1 MTQDAPAAQA
11 AAKAPAQASAQASA
25 TRGRPVWMLVLL
37 IAGWVLLRAATWQ
50 PGLPDLGRRLTD
62 TARVTR
68 ASDAPGVMRASADTD
83 LLAVEAPALPQ
94 DLRAGLS
101 PEVADQVAHE
111 LPRELAHQ
119 LAIETAREMAR
130 AMAPGLAQRL
140 LRERGLDRLVQPA
153 ARTAAAGYAAQIA
166 SAHATDRDQVRTLA
180 LGRRR
185 GGSGGKRQTLAPQA
199 PADRSD
205 YQSFR
210 LAAGHSAE
218 PVGSESAPAPAGAS
232 GAEKPHRGSWLAM
245 LPELLL
251 HPGRA
256 RQALA
261 QQAQAFNPG
270 PRISAD
276 AWFLQRGGSAGI
288 ATSATPLVAGTPGY
302 GGSQSGAVLR
312 YRLFLQDPHRLS
324 AFLRVSSAVSTPDRE
339 ATLGLAAR
347 PVGSIPIVLQA
358 EARLQSDGNG
368 TRVRPAVQAVSQFP
382 PIALPLGLRGEAY
395 AAGGYVGGR
404 GATPFYDAQGVI
416 DHPLF
421 RIGKAAEL
429 RIGGGAWAGGQKGV
443 GRVDVGPRASV
454 TFRLRRIGV
463 RAAVEYRARVA
474 GHAAPG
480 SGPALTLSAGF

>member
-1 MTQDAPAAQA
+1 MMPTTPAAHAQA
-11 AAKAPAQASAQASA
+11 APRAA

-37 IAGWVLLRAATWQ
+37 IAGWVMLRAATWQ
-50 PGLPDLGRRLTD
+50 PALADLTYK
-62 TARVTR
+62 
-68 ASDAPGVMRASADTD
+68 ASDATRIARAPPASGAVSGQAPGITTASADAQ
-83 LLAVEAPALPQ
+83 LLAAATPGLPP
-94 DLRAGLS
+94 DVRAGLS
-101 PEVADQVAHE
+101 PEVADQVARE

-130 AMAPGLAQRL
+130 QMAPGLAARL
-140 LRERGLDRLVQPA
+140 LHERGLDRLVQSA
-153 ARTAAAGYAAQIA
+153 AQTGAAGYAAR
-166 SAHATDRDQVRTLA
+166 SLPPGRGMDRRVIKQMA
-180 LGRRR
+180 LGP
-185 GGSGGKRQTLAPQA
+185 GPGSGGGKRVRVALPT
-199 PADRSD
+199 PAEQED
-205 YQSFR
+205 YQSYR
-210 LAAGHSAE
+210 LPAGQKVE
-218 PVGSESAPAPAGAS
+218 PAGTRATTAPATTATT
-232 GAEKPHRGSWLAM
+232 KPHRGGWLAM

-256 RQALA
+256 RETLA
-261 QQAQAFNPG
+261 KQGQTFNPS

-276 AWFLQRGGSAGI
+276 AWFLLRGAG
-288 ATSATPLVAGTPGY
+288 AAVPTSPLVAGTAGY

-312 YRLFLQDPHRLS
+312 YRLFLADPHRLS
-324 AFLRVSSAVSTPDRE
+324 VFLRASSATYTPDRE
-339 ATLGLAAR
+339 ATLGLSAR

-368 TRVRPAVQAVSQFP
+368 SRLRPAVQAVSQFP

-421 RIGKAAEL
+421 GIGKSAEF

-443 GRVDVGPRASV
+443 GRFDVGPRASV
-454 TFRLRRIGV
+454 SFRVKRIGV
-463 RAAVEYRARVA
+463 RAAVDYRARVT

-480 SGPALTLSAGF
+480 NGPALTLSAGF